1 MVQQIMPIFLSV
13 IDLALNNLAGNMEY
27 TEFQTRLRDSLNE
40 AGRQISE
47 SVLAELERQIKADP
61 TRREG
66 WHVCRAG
73 DEKSMLTSFGTVR
86 YRRTYYV
93 NPKSG
98 ERAYL
103 VDRQVGYGLHQRVDS
118 NVKAAVVARAADLSY
133 RKSGERLEG
142 SPAEVAVS
150 GQTVMNALRR
160 FKVPAG
166 IKMKEPLRRV
176 STLYIEADEDH
187 VAGQNG
193 RNMEARLV
201 YVHEGWQGI
210 NRRRLLNTCYISS
223 VGEDTA
229 EFWERVWEEVAR
241 SYEMDAINTV
251 YLMGDGAAWIRA
263 GLDVFVG
270 AQFILDQFHI
280 KKALTR
286 MAAGDRARLSRL
298 KQSIHDHDLSAVYVV
313 VNELLELAT
322 SQSRIQTIQQT
333 WTYLFNHW
341 DGILAAE
348 EAAARQVGCSGE
360 GHISHILS
368 ARLSSRPMGWTKSGA
383 RRMAEIRT
391 CRANGRNVGQEYLN
405 QQTTPLPLLCLRQE
419 VLTAE
424 RKQLGV
430 LRGQLENIPVL
441 RGPRNFLFDALKS
454 LSFPA

>member
-13 IDLALNNLAGNMEY
+13 IDLALNNLAGKMEY

-61 TRREG
+61 TRRQG
-66 WHVCRAG
+66 WHICRAG
-73 DEKSMLTSFGTVR
+73 DEKSMLTGFGTVR
-86 YRRTYYV
+86 YRRTYYL

-103 VDRQVGYGLHQRVDS
+103 VDRQVGYGAHQRVDA
-118 NVKAAVVARAADLSY
+118 NVKAAVVAKAADLSY

-150 GQTVMNALRR
+150 GQTVMNALRG
-160 FKVPAG
+160 FTVPAG
-166 IKMKEPLRRV
+166 VKMQEPQRRV

-210 NRRRLLNTCYISS
+210 NRRRLQSACYISS

-229 EFWERVWEEVAR
+229 AFWERVWEEVAR
-241 SYEMDAINTV
+241 RYEMDAIETV

-270 AQFILDQFHI
+270 AEFILDQFHI

-286 MAAGDRARLSRL
+286 LAAEDRARLSRL
-298 KQSIHDHDLSAVYVV
+298 KQSIHDHNLAALYVV
-313 VNELLELAT
+313 VNELLERAT
-322 SQSRIQTIQQT
+322 SRNRIQTIQQT
-333 WTYLFNHW
+333 WTYLSNHW

-360 GHISHILS
+360 GHVSHILS
-368 ARLSSRPMGWTKSGA
+368 ARLSSRPMGWTQSGA

-405 QQTTPLPLLCLRQE
+405 QKVLPLPVLSLRPE

-430 LRGQLENIPVL
+430 LREQLENIPVL
-441 RGPRNFLFDALKS
+441 RGPRNFLFDALKG